1 MVASFN
7 PNRIASQAQSHG
19 RSSLG
24 ACFIRRVG
32 AKEADFGGAEAQ
44 FFESGGGLWVVLSG
58 LEVEIEAILPGMAR
72 NGSALDFEEIHF
84 AARENGESAVKRSGL
99 MRELDDERKFIGAPA
114 VPRVQRL
121 RREEQ
126 KARVIFAMVL
136 DVFEE
141 DFAAVDFGGAFG
153 SDGRAR
159 GVVGGNDG
167 ANAAGCV
174 ERGDAL
180 ELRMRAEEM
189 FALRERDGM
198 RLDGREPVK
207 RGVRRSD

>member
-1 MVASFN
+1 M
-7 PNRIASQAQSHG
+7 
-19 RSSLG
+19 
-24 ACFIRRVG
+24 
-32 AKEADFGGAEAQ
+32 
-44 FFESGGGLWVVLSG
+44 
-58 LEVEIEAILPGMAR
+58 
-72 NGSALDFEEIHF
+72 
-84 AARENGESAVKRSGL
+84 
-99 MRELDDERKFIGAPA
+99 
-114 VPRVQRL
+114 

-153 SDGRAR
+153 GDGGA
-159 GVVGGNDG
+159 GGIVGGDDG
-167 ANAAGCV
+167 ANAACRV

-198 RLDGREPVK
+198 RFDGGEAVK
-207 RGVRRSD
+207 RGVRRSDQMKRDGMNDFGDDMKMALEKQIVGSVNRAGESVLDGCQRVVGGAFGDGGEERFEGRARDDFDVFAEEAQSGLFAEGSALALKGNAGDGGCGGHSRR